1 MLVTL
6 MVQTL
11 WPRYMMAEIMTAE
24 IMTVEIMAACGDTS
38 SVRFSAS
45 GVGDV

>member
-1 MLVTL
+1 MFEI
-6 MVQTL
+6 MMAEI
-11 WPRYMMAEIMTAE
+11 MMAEIMTAE

>member
-1 MLVTL
+1 
-6 MVQTL
+6 MVEI
-11 WPRYMMAEIMTAE
+11 MMAQTMMAE
-24 IMTVEIMAACGDTS
+24 IMTVEIMTACSDTS